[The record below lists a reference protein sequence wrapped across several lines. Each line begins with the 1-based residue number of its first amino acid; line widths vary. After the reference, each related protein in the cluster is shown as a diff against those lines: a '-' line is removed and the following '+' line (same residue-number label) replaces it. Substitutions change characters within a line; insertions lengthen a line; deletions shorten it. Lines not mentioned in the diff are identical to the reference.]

1 MSFTGSPA
9 EFLEEVL
16 ALPRVVAES
25 VSPDLSRVAFSWAG
39 RGDAVDAFVTPVDGM
54 AGPVRITSSPDDSYV
69 VGWTPD
75 GAEVLVAEDRA
86 GDERTRLYAVSVAPP
101 HARRL
106 LTDEEPAHFL
116 RGGRLAPDG
125 RTLVYAA
132 NRDPVTG
139 A

>member
-1 MSFTGSPA
+1 MSFAGSPA
-9 EFLEEVL
+9 EFLEEILV
-16 ALPRVVAES
+16 LPRVVAES

-86 GDERTRLYAVSVAPP
+86 GDERTRLYAVAVA
-101 HARRL
+101 
-106 LTDEEPAHFL
+106 
-116 RGGRLAPDG
+116 
-125 RTLVYAA
+125 
-132 NRDPVTG
+132 
-139 A
+139 